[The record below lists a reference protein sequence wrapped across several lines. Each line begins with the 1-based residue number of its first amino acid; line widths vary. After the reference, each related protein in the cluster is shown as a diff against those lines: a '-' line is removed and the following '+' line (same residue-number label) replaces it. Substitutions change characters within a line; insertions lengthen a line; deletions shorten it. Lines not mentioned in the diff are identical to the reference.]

1 VLSYDSKVCRPRRPQ
16 PQGNQHNE
24 GRALHGPR
32 FFLFTRRNVT
42 ARERFTSGNGLR
54 SDEVNALSRPLT
66 DAAELEVVIGSTH
79 AARVAVAREY
89 LIWGLVVADDS
100 SAQSILVAA
109 INLTVGGLQQ
119 GQRTLRNQ

>member
-1 VLSYDSKVCRPRRPQ
+1 LRP
-16 PQGNQHNE
+16 
-24 GRALHGPR
+24 
-32 FFLFTRRNVT
+32 
-42 ARERFTSGNGLR
+42 
-54 SDEVNALSRPLT
+54 DEVNALSRPLT